1 MKNSKNLT
9 VCIIVGLCLLF
20 AYLQVRHRHLKK
32 IQGELATTIG
42 LRNDLIKA
50 DREVADLVKR
60 YGAGADVPTFV
71 EQMHRYSRQLGI
83 AADYELSS
91 SQKNSGGG
99 RRSSGASQGAM
110 VGSNL
115 VVSRMKVSL
124 DGKYRD
130 IAEYLRL
137 LQEDKNPKKF
147 IDLKIAQEKG
157 VPVLNMNLELYS
169 YRGNNGA

>member
-1 MKNSKNLT
+1 MKSSKNLT
-9 VCIIVGLCLLF
+9 VVIIVGLCLLF
-20 AYLQVRHRHLKK
+20 AYVQVRHRHLKK
-32 IQGELATTIG
+32 VQVELANT
-42 LRNDLIKA
+42 LALQNDLIKA
-50 DREVADLVKR
+50 NREVTDLVKR

-71 EQMHRYSRQLGI
+71 EQMHRYSRQLGV

-99 RRSSGASQGAM
+99 RRSSGASQGAA
-110 VGSNL
+110 GSNL
-115 VVSRMKVSL
+115 VVSKMKVSL
-124 DGKYRD
+124 DGEYRD

-137 LQEDKNPKKF
+137 LQADKNPKKF
-147 IDLKIAQEKG
+147 IDLKISHQKG

>member
-1 MKNSKNLT
+1 MKSSKNLT
-9 VCIIVGLCLLF
+9 VCIIIGICLLL
-20 AYLQVRHRHLKK
+20 AYVQVRHKSLKK
-32 IQGELATTIG
+32 IQSELTTTTA
-42 LRNDLIKA
+42 LHSDLVKA
-50 DREVADLVKR
+50 NREVADLVKR

-71 EQMHRYSRQLGI
+71 EQMHRYSQQLGI

-99 RRSSGASQGAM
+99 RRSAGATPGAA
-110 VGSNL
+110 GTNL

-124 DGKYRD
+124 DGEYRD

-147 IDLKIAQEKG
+147 IDLKIAQDKG
-157 VPVLNMNLELYS
+157 IPILNMNLELYS
-169 YRGNNGA
+169 YRGGNGA